1 MDLSKTHIELV
12 EKVYATLEDNIAKL
26 RSRKSDSLTLAEKI
40 LYGHARNVSEV
51 SMNRGEDFGDFL
63 PDRVAMQDA
72 TAQMALLQFMQAELP
87 NTAVPTTVHCDHLIQ
102 AYELSLIHI

>member
-26 RSRKSDSLTLAEKI
+26 RARKSDSLTLAEKI

-63 PDRVAMQDA
+63 PDRVAMPVSY
-72 TAQMALLQFMQAELP
+72 THLTL
-87 NTAVPTTVHCDHLIQ
+87 PTTSFV
-102 AYELSLIHI
+102 